1 MKKYICTL
9 YLLPVLLAAF
19 SSTRAKAEDVIIE
32 DDDDPNAPITYV
44 TLKWDP
50 NPERDV
56 IGYNV
61 YYGRASGDYSRL
73 ETVDDPTAMIG
84 VKGTKTVYFAVTA
97 FNTDGV
103 ESPFSEEVNWP

>member
-9 YLLPVLLAAF
+9 YLVPVLLAAL
-19 SSTRAKAEDVIIE
+19 SSTSAKADDVVI
-32 DDDDPNAPITYV
+32 DDEDDPNAPITYV

-61 YYGRASGDYSRL
+61 YYGRGSGDYVRL
-73 ETVDDPTAMIG
+73 ETVDEATARIG
-84 VKGTKTVYFAVTA
+84 VKGTRTVYFAVTA
-97 FNTDGV
+97 FNADGV
-103 ESPFSEEVNWP
+103 ESQFSEEVHWP